1 MQLFLYKM
9 IVDSIPGIGLPFHYK
24 VFTTTTYSM
33 IVLINKP
40 RGMFGL
46 RKTTLLLICV
56 RSLNSDV
63 DSDVDKTW
71 LHHKNVSMQQEN
83 KNNSS
88 QKKSKTGSSEINT
101 SEINTT
107 PIFSNIFRVLRVLIK
122 VLEKTS

>member
-1 MQLFLYKM
+1 
-9 IVDSIPGIGLPFHYK
+9 
-24 VFTTTTYSM
+24 
-33 IVLINKP
+33 
-40 RGMFGL
+40 MFGL